1 MKPVFEQ
8 LTPKIL
14 RNAEKLLQINQ
25 LVHASLPASAQPHCR
40 VSGIDAHTLRIVVD
54 SPAWAT
60 RLRQLAPQILSELQ
74 KKRHSPCWGQ
84 DLARLIPEQLRHIRV
99 ISRPGQVEKPAS
111 RQNAQGRIQGR
122 RTLSPQA
129 AHMVQQTAAYIED
142 PRLRAALLR
151 LAKHAQG
158 QP

>member
-25 LVHASLPASAQPHCR
+25 LVHASLPPAAQPHCR

-74 KKRHSPCWGQ
+74 KQRHSPCWGQ
-84 DLARLIPEQLRHIRV
+84 DLSRLIPEHLRHIKV
-99 ISRPGQVEKPAS
+99 ISRPGQAEKPAR
-111 RQNAQGRIQGR
+111 RQTAKVR
-122 RTLSPQA
+122 RTISPQA
-129 AHMVQQTAAYIED
+129 AHQVQQTAAYIED

-151 LAKHAQG
+151 LARHAR
-158 QP
+158 PEP